1 MDQGDGLAPVPLAGE
16 HPVPELIVDLLLA
29 EALLHHIFLHGGDG
43 FLHGHAVE
51 EPGVHHHGA
60 VVLGHKGLLGDVAA
74 LDHLDDGQAELRGK
88 LPVALVVAGNAHD
101 DAGAVAH
108 EDIVGHEQGQGLV
121 GHGVDGLDALQPDA
135 GLFLVQLAPLKIGLM
150 GGLLLIGGHGV
161 PILNLGLP
169 LLQQGVLRG
178 DDHIGGAEQGI
189 GPGGVHGDLVAHVG
203 VEGDLRAGGAADP
216 VALLDLH
223 PLDEVHVLQIV
234 QQTLG
239 IGGDLQHPLALFL
252 ADDLAAAA
260 LAHAVD
266 HFLVGQ
272 HALAAGAPVH
282 GHGGLIGQALLEHL
296 QEDPLGPLVIVGVRG
311 IHAAVPVE
319 AVAQHFQL
327 AGEVGDV
334 LLGDDGRV
342 DVVLDGVV
350 LRGQAEGVK
359 PDGEQD
365 VVALHALFPGD
376 DVHGGKGPGMT
387 HVQALAGG
395 IGELDQPVEL
405 GALVPGDGG
414 IGLGLLPPLLPLFL
428 NGGKIVLHMLFS
440 F

>member
-1 MDQGDGLAPVPLAGE
+1 M
-16 HPVPELIVDLLLA
+16 
-29 EALLHHIFLHGGDG
+29 
-43 FLHGHAVE
+43 
-51 EPGVHHHGA
+51 
-60 VVLGHKGLLGDVAA
+60 
-74 LDHLDDGQAELRGK
+74 
-88 LPVALVVAGNAHD
+88 AGNAHD

-121 GHGVDGLDALQPDA
+121 GHGVDGLNALQPDA
-135 GLFLVQLAPLKIGLM
+135 GLFLVQLAPLKIGLV
-150 GGLLLIGGHGV
+150 GSLLLIGGHGV

-178 DDHIGGAEQGI
+178 DDHIGGTEQGI
-189 GPGGVHGDLVAHVG
+189 GPGGVHRDPVTHVG

-234 QQTLG
+234 QQALG

-296 QEDPLGPLVIVGVRG
+296 QEYPLGPLVIVGVRG
-311 IHAAVPVE
+311 VHHPVPVE

-359 PDGEQD
+359 PDGEQN

-387 HVQALAGG
+387 HVQALTGG
-395 IGELDQPVEL
+395 IGELDEPVEL